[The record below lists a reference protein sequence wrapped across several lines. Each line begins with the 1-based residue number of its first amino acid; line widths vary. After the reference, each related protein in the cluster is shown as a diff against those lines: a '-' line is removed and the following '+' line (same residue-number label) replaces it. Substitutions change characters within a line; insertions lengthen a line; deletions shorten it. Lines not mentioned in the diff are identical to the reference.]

1 MIESPENLPTDDST
15 ARVSKRRFY
24 WSAAQQARA
33 VLRQCPM
40 NRRRHLLPPLFLTF
54 EKRMN
59 LKMSYICLSLL
70 FIIFCSF
77 DARAQIQLD
86 RPKTEPPL
94 DNPYVIIAPR
104 EQILQTV
111 REVFNTCAIQIDD
124 TLSKPSEGKIVT
136 KSVVFTRGVT
146 TRADLEHLARMP
158 AGEVRNW
165 QQGRWRLEVI
175 ALPLDEKRSQLSVSA
190 QIEGK
195 VIEASGGA
203 QWVQGKSNGLLED
216 ETLRGLAGRILG
228 IDLSVKVS
236 SGRPTRRI
244 LNCEY

>member
-1 MIESPENLPTDDST
+1 M
-15 ARVSKRRFY
+15 K
-24 WSAAQQARA
+24 
-33 VLRQCPM
+33 
-40 NRRRHLLPPLFLTF
+40 
-54 EKRMN
+54 
-59 LKMSYICLSLL
+59 LKISYICLSLL
-70 FIIFCSF
+70 FITFCSL
-77 DARAQIQLD
+77 DARAQLQLD

-94 DNPYVIIAPR
+94 DNPYVIHAPR

-111 REVFNTCAIQIDD
+111 REVLKACAIQVDD
-124 TLSKPSEGKIVT
+124 TLSKASEGKIVT

-146 TRADLEHLARMP
+146 TKADLEHLAKMP

-165 QQGRWRLEVI
+165 QQGRFSLEVT

-190 QIEGK
+190 LIEGK

-228 IDLSVKVS
+228 IDLSIKVS
-236 SGRPTRRI
+236 SGRSTRRI

>member
-1 MIESPENLPTDDST
+1 M
-15 ARVSKRRFY
+15 
-24 WSAAQQARA
+24 
-33 VLRQCPM
+33 
-40 NRRRHLLPPLFLTF
+40 
-54 EKRMN
+54 
-59 LKMSYICLSLL
+59 
-70 FIIFCSF
+70 
-77 DARAQIQLD
+77 
-86 RPKTEPPL
+86 
-94 DNPYVIIAPR
+94 
-104 EQILQTV
+104 
-111 REVFNTCAIQIDD
+111 REVFNTCAIEIDD

-146 TRADLEHLARMP
+146 ARADLDHLARMP

-165 QQGRWRLEVI
+165 QQGRFSLEVI

-216 ETLRGLAGRILG
+216 EALRGLAGRILG